1 MNIQSEKLD
10 LMRWIAGI
18 TDESILQQFI
28 SLKNLS
34 NQETHLTEEQKKFV
48 DLAFKDIEQG
58 RIYTYEQ
65 VMQQVNEEFPQ
76 LFNKK

>member
-10 LMRWIAGI
+10 LLRWIAGI
-18 TDESILQQFI
+18 TDEQILQKFI
-28 SLKNLS
+28 SLKNISSPVTDLS
-34 NQETHLTEEQKKFV
+34 EEQKKSV

-58 RIYTYEQ
+58 KIYTHEQ

-76 LFNKK
+76 LFKKK

>member
-10 LMRWIAGI
+10 LIRWIAGI
-18 TDESILQQFI
+18 TDEQVLQQFI
-28 SLKNLS
+28 SLKRIS
-34 NQETHLTEEQKKFV
+34 NQETDLTDAQKKSV

-58 RIYTYEQ
+58 RIYTHEQ

-76 LFNKK
+76 LFKKK